1 MRTASAASAAIAAR
15 AVVLAEAMAKTA
27 VRIGGS

>member
-1 MRTASAASAAIAAR
+1 MRTASAAIAAH
-15 AVVLAEAMAKTA
+15 AIVLAEAMAKTA